1 VNLTSFFPT
10 LLKLTEGG
18 AMGELGTR
26 DLVIQGTYLIA
37 SVLFVLG
44 LRSLTKPTQAR
55 LGMQQAAF
63 GMLFAV
69 IGTLLNGDILSYG
82 WILAGLAI
90 GAVIG
95 YPMAMKV
102 AMTSMPQFVAFSHAF
117 GAIAA
122 TLVGVV
128 EYRHTHT
135 MINGVMPGMTHGVA
149 AAIGFEVLFGAL
161 TVTGSFMAF
170 GKLQELITG
179 RPITFPGQ
187 NAFNI
192 TLIGAAFLS
201 LGVLIYNPDAAW
213 AFYTIVG
220 LGLFLGVSMV
230 LPIGGGD
237 MPVVISLL
245 NSYAGLAASAT
256 GFAIG
261 NNVLIIA
268 GALEGAGGF
277 ILSLIMSKA
286 MNRSFT
292 NIIFGAFGSAPAA
305 SKKDGGPAKEPKT
318 ITAEDAAT
326 QLAYAGSV
334 VIIPGYG
341 MAVAQAQHT
350 CRELHELIQKNGGQV
365 SYAIHPVAGRMPGH
379 LNVILS
385 EAGIDYGALLTDVD
399 DANRVLASADIA
411 VIIGAND
418 IVNPDA
424 EEDKSSPLFGMP
436 IFRPWTAKT
445 VFVVKRGKGT
455 GFSGVENPLF
465 TKDNT
470 LMIYG
475 DAKGVLGNLV
485 KEIKALDE
493 GH

>member
-1 VNLTSFFPT
+1 MN
-10 LLKLTEGG
+10 
-18 AMGELGTR
+18 ELGSR
-26 DLVIQGTYLIA
+26 DLIIQASYLAA
-37 SVLFVLG
+37 SVLFILG
-44 LRSLTKPTQAR
+44 LRSLTKPPRAR
-55 LGMQQAAF
+55 LGMQQAAM

-69 IGTLLNGDILSYG
+69 IGTLLNSNILTYQ
-82 WILAGLAI
+82 WIIIGLVV
-90 GAVIG
+90 GAMIG
-95 YPMAMKV
+95 YPMAMKIK
-102 AMTSMPQFVAFSHAF
+102 MTAMPQFIAFSHAF

-128 EYRHTHT
+128 EYRVRSGGT
-135 MINGVMPGMTHGVA
+135 GDEGLSHGLA
-149 AAIGFEVLFGAL
+149 AALGFEVLFGAL

-179 RPITFPGQ
+179 RPITFKGQ
-187 NAFNI
+187 NAVNLTAMVVAFGA
-192 TLIGAAFLS
+192 LIALIINPMNGA
-201 LGVLIYNPDAAW
+201 
-213 AFYTIVG
+213 AFYTILTLAFV
-220 LGLFLGVSMV
+220 LGISMV

-277 ILSLIMSKA
+277 ILSLMMSKA
-286 MNRSFT
+286 MNRSFG
-292 NIIFGAFGSAPAA
+292 NIIFGAFGAAPSASTAA
-305 SKKDGGPAKEPKT
+305 KGEAKEPKS
-318 ITAEDAAT
+318 ITPEDAAV
-326 QLAYAGSV
+326 QLAYATSV

-341 MAVAQAQHT
+341 MAVAQAQHV
-350 CRELHELIQKNGGQV
+350 CRELMELIEKKGGEV
-365 SYAIHPVAGRMPGH
+365 KYAIHPVAGRMPGH

-399 DANRVLASADIA
+399 DANRVLATADVA
-411 VIIGAND
+411 MIIGAND

-424 EEDKSSPLFGMP
+424 EEDKSSPLYGMP
-436 IFRPWTAKT
+436 IFRPWTAKS
-445 VFVVKRGKGT
+445 VFVIKRGKGT

-465 TKDNT
+465 TRDNT
-470 LMIYG
+470 LMLYG
-475 DAKGVLGNLV
+475 DAKGVLGSLV

>member
-1 VNLTSFFPT
+1 VTAFT
-10 LLKLTEGG
+10 
-18 AMGELGTR
+18 AR
-26 DLVIQGTYLIA
+26 DLIIQGSYLAA
-37 SVLFVLG
+37 SVLFILG
-44 LRSLTKPTQAR
+44 LRSLTRPAQAR
-55 LGMQQAAF
+55 LGMQQAAM

-69 IGTLLNGDILSYG
+69 IGTLLNADILTYQ
-82 WILAGLAI
+82 WIIIGLVVGAI
-90 GAVIG
+90 IG

-102 AMTSMPQFVAFSHAF
+102 PMTAMPQFIAFSHAF

-128 EYRHTHT
+128 EYRVRS
-135 MINGVMPGMTHGVA
+135 GASAGEGA
-149 AAIGFEVLFGAL
+149 AAGLSHGLAAALGLEVLFGAL

-179 RPITFPGQ
+179 RPITFRGQ
-187 NAFNI
+187 NAVNL
-192 TLIGAAFLS
+192 TLMGVALTS
-201 LGVLIYNPDAAW
+201 LVLLVVNPANAT
-213 AFYTIVG
+213 AFYLV
-220 LGLFLGVSMV
+220 LGLAFFLGVSMV

-277 ILSLIMSKA
+277 ILSLLMSKA
-286 MNRSFT
+286 MNRSFA
-292 NIIFGAFGSAPAA
+292 NIIFGAFGAAPA
-305 SKKDGGPAKEPKT
+305 KGPAKAGEVREPKT
-318 ITAEDAAT
+318 ISPEDAAV
-326 QLAYAGSV
+326 QLAYASSV

-341 MAVAQAQHT
+341 MAVAQAQHI
-350 CRELHELIQKNGGQV
+350 CRELHELIEKKGGEV
-365 SYAIHPVAGRMPGH
+365 KYAIHPVAGRMPGH

-399 DANRVLASADIA
+399 DANRILLSADIA

-424 EEDKSSPLFGMP
+424 EEDKSSPLYGMP

-445 VFVVKRGKGT
+445 VFVIKRGKGT

-465 TKDNT
+465 TRDNT
-470 LMIYG
+470 LMLYG

>member
-1 VNLTSFFPT
+1 MYF
-10 LLKLTEGG
+10 LLQESMADFDARFGI
-18 AMGELGTR
+18 
-26 DLVIQGTYLIA
+26 IQATYLAA
-37 SVLFVLG
+37 SVMFVLG
-44 LRSLTKPTQAR
+44 LKSLTRPDSAR
-55 LGMQQAAF
+55 RGMQQAAL

-69 IGTLLNGDILSYG
+69 IGTLLNQHIVTYQ
-82 WILAGLAI
+82 WIMIGLVV
-90 GAVIG
+90 GAAVG
-95 YPMAMKV
+95 YPMAMKIE
-102 AMTSMPQFVAFSHAF
+102 MTAMPQFIAFSHAF

-128 EYRHTHT
+128 EYRELAREGGL
-135 MINGVMPGMTHGVA
+135 NHGLA
-149 AAIGFEVLFGAL
+149 GALGFEVLFGAL

-179 RPITFPGQ
+179 RPITFKGQ
-187 NAFNI
+187 NFFNI
-192 TLIGAAFLS
+192 LLIAVA
-201 LGVLIYNPDAAW
+201 LGSFGYLIYEPMAQW
-213 AFYTIVG
+213 AFYTVVG
-220 LGLFLGVSMV
+220 LSLFLGISMV

-277 ILSLIMSKA
+277 ILSVMMSKA
-286 MNRSFT
+286 MNRSFG
-292 NIIFGAFGSAPAA
+292 NVIFGAFGAPPAA
-305 SKKDGGPAKEPKT
+305 AGAKGPAKEPKA
-318 ITAEDAAT
+318 ISPEDAAT
-326 QLAYAGSV
+326 QLAYASSV

-341 MAVAQAQHT
+341 MAVAQAQHV
-350 CRELHELIQKNGGQV
+350 CRELHELIEKKGGDV
-365 SYAIHPVAGRMPGH
+365 KYAIHPVAGRMPGH
-379 LNVILS
+379 LNVILA

-399 DANRVLASADIA
+399 DANRVLNTADIA
-411 VIIGAND
+411 VIVGAND

-424 EEDKSSPLFGMP
+424 DEDKASPLYGMP
-436 IFRPWTAKT
+436 IFRPWKAK
-445 VFVVKRGKGT
+445 VSYVIKRGKGV

-465 TKDNT
+465 TLDT
-470 LMIYG
+470 TRMLYG
-475 DAKGVLGNLV
+475 DAKGMLGTLI

>member
-1 VNLTSFFPT
+1 MN
-10 LLKLTEGG
+10 
-18 AMGELGTR
+18 ELGAR
-26 DLVIQGTYLIA
+26 DLIIQASYLAA
-37 SVLFVLG
+37 SVLFILG
-44 LRSLTKPTQAR
+44 LRSLTKPPQAR
-55 LGMQQAAF
+55 LGMQQAAM

-69 IGTLLNGDILSYG
+69 VGTLLNAGILSYS
-82 WILAGLAI
+82 WILIGLVI
-90 GAVIG
+90 GAMLG
-95 YPMAMKV
+95 YPMAMKIK
-102 AMTSMPQFVAFSHAF
+102 MTAMPQFIAFSHAF

-128 EYRHTHT
+128 EYRVRSGAT
-135 MINGVMPGMTHGVA
+135 GDEGLSHGLA
-149 AAIGFEVLFGAL
+149 AALGLEVLFGAL

-179 RPITFPGQ
+179 RPITFKGQ
-187 NAFNI
+187 NAVNLLMIAVAFGALGM
-192 TLIGAAFLS
+192 LIVNPMNGAAF
-201 LGVLIYNPDAAW
+201 
-213 AFYTIVG
+213 YTV
-220 LGLFLGVSMV
+220 LGLAFLLGISMV

-245 NSYAGLAASAT
+245 NSYAGLAAAAT

-277 ILSLIMSKA
+277 ILSLMMSKA
-286 MNRSFT
+286 MNRSFG
-292 NIIFGAFGSAPAA
+292 NIIFGAFGAAPSAKTAV
-305 SKKDGGPAKEPKT
+305 KGEAKEPKS
-318 ITAEDAAT
+318 ITPEDAAV
-326 QLAYAGSV
+326 QLAYASSV

-341 MAVAQAQHT
+341 MAVAQAQHV
-350 CRELHELIQKNGGQV
+350 CRELMELIEKKGGEV
-365 SYAIHPVAGRMPGH
+365 KYAIHPVAGRMPGH

-399 DANRVLASADIA
+399 DANRVIATADV
-411 VIIGAND
+411 VIVIGAND

-424 EEDKSSPLFGMP
+424 EEDKSSPLYGMP
-436 IFRPWTAKT
+436 IFRPWTAKV
-445 VFVVKRGKGT
+445 VFVIKRGKGT

-465 TKDNT
+465 ARDNT
-470 LMIYG
+470 LMLYG
-475 DAKGVLGNLV
+475 DAKGVLGSLV

>member
-1 VNLTSFFPT
+1 MN
-10 LLKLTEGG
+10 
-18 AMGELGTR
+18 ELGSR
-26 DLVIQGTYLIA
+26 DLIIQASYLAA
-37 SVLFVLG
+37 SVLFILG
-44 LRSLTKPTQAR
+44 LRSLTKPPQAR
-55 LGMQQAAF
+55 LGMQQAAM

-69 IGTLLNGDILSYG
+69 IGTLLNSNILTYQ
-82 WILAGLAI
+82 WILIGLVV
-90 GAVIG
+90 GAMIG
-95 YPMAMKV
+95 YPMAMKIK
-102 AMTSMPQFVAFSHAF
+102 MTAMPQFIAFSHAF

-128 EYRHTHT
+128 EYRVRSGAT
-135 MINGVMPGMTHGVA
+135 GDEGLSHGLA
-149 AAIGFEVLFGAL
+149 AALGFEVLFGAL

-179 RPITFPGQ
+179 RPITFKGQ
-187 NAFNI
+187 NAVNLTAMVVAF
-192 TLIGAAFLS
+192 GALVAL
-201 LGVLIYNPDAAW
+201 VINPMNGA
-213 AFYTIVG
+213 AFYTILTLAFV
-220 LGLFLGVSMV
+220 LGISMV

-277 ILSLIMSKA
+277 ILSLMMSKA
-286 MNRSFT
+286 MNRSFG
-292 NIIFGAFGSAPAA
+292 NIIFGAFGAAPTASTAA
-305 SKKDGGPAKEPKT
+305 KGEAKEPKS
-318 ITAEDAAT
+318 ITPEDAAV
-326 QLAYAGSV
+326 QLAYATSV

-341 MAVAQAQHT
+341 MAVAQAQHV
-350 CRELHELIQKNGGQV
+350 CRELMELIEKKGGEV
-365 SYAIHPVAGRMPGH
+365 KYAIHPVAGRMPGH

-399 DANRVLASADIA
+399 DANRVLATADVA
-411 VIIGAND
+411 MIIGAND

-424 EEDKSSPLFGMP
+424 EEDKSSPLYGMP
-436 IFRPWTAKT
+436 IFRPWTAKA
-445 VFVVKRGKGT
+445 VFVIKRGKGT

-465 TKDNT
+465 TRDNT
-470 LMIYG
+470 LMLYG
-475 DAKGVLGNLV
+475 DAKGVLGSLV

>member
-1 VNLTSFFPT
+1 VNDLT
-10 LLKLTEGG
+10 
-18 AMGELGTR
+18 TR
-26 DLVIQGTYLIA
+26 DWIIQATYLIA
-37 SVLFVLG
+37 SILFILG

-69 IGTLLNGDILSYG
+69 IGTLLNAHIITYW
-82 WILAGLAI
+82 WIVAGLVV
-90 GAVIG
+90 GAAIG

-128 EYRHTHT
+128 EYQHAFT
-135 MINGVMPGMTHGVA
+135 MDGGGNMPGMSHGVA
-149 AAIGFEVLFGAL
+149 AAIAFEVLFGAL

-187 NAFNI
+187 NALNI
-192 TLIGAAFLS
+192 TLIAAALAS
-201 LGVLIYNPDAAW
+201 LGALAYDPSQAW

-220 LGLFLGVSMV
+220 LGLFLGISMV

-245 NSYAGLAASAT
+245 NSYAGLAISAT
-256 GFAIG
+256 GFALG

-277 ILSLIMSKA
+277 ILSMIMSKA
-286 MNRSFT
+286 MNRSFG
-292 NIIFGAFGSAPAA
+292 NIIFGAFGSAPTSA
-305 SKKDGGPAKEPKT
+305 KKDGGPAKEAKT
-318 ITAEDAAT
+318 IMAEDAAT

-350 CRELHELIQKNGGQV
+350 CRELHELIEKKGGKV
-365 SYAIHPVAGRMPGH
+365 TYAIHPVAGRMPGH

-399 DANRVLASADIA
+399 DANRVLAAADIA

-436 IFRPWTAKT
+436 IFRPWTSKT

>member
-1 VNLTSFFPT
+1 MIANAFALVSAAKGPAASGTQ
-10 LLKLTEGG
+10 
-18 AMGELGTR
+18 ELIVQGSY
-26 DLVIQGTYLIA
+26 LVA
-37 SVLFVLG
+37 SVMFILG
-44 LRSLTKPTQAR
+44 LRSLTRPKDAR
-55 LGMQQAAF
+55 LGMQQAAV

-69 IGTLLNGDILSYG
+69 IGTLLNAGILTYE
-82 WILAGLAI
+82 WIIIGLVI
-90 GAVIG
+90 GAIAG

-102 AMTSMPQFVAFSHAF
+102 PMTAMPQFIAFSHAF

-128 EYRHTHT
+128 EYRHAWTPAK
-135 MINGVMPGMTHGVA
+135 GSGLMPGMSHGLA
-149 AAIGFEVLFGAL
+149 AALGFEVLFGAL

-179 RPITFPGQ
+179 RPITFKGQ
-187 NAFNI
+187 NAVNLGLMAVAFGCFGM
-192 TLIGAAFLS
+192 LI
-201 LGVLIYNPDAAW
+201 VHPETTW
-213 AFYTIVG
+213 AFYAMVG
-220 LGLFLGVSMV
+220 LSLFLGISMV

-237 MPVVISLL
+237 MPVVVSLL
-245 NSYAGLAASAT
+245 NSYAGLAAAAT

-277 ILSLIMSKA
+277 ILSMLMSKA
-286 MNRSFT
+286 MNRSFA
-292 NIIFGAFGSAPAA
+292 NIIFGAFGSAPTTVA
-305 SKKDGGPAKEPKT
+305 KKGEARESKT
-318 ITAEDAAT
+318 IAVEDAAV

-334 VIIPGYG
+334 VIVPGYG
-341 MAVAQAQHT
+341 MAVAQAQHI
-350 CRELHELIQKNGGQV
+350 CRELMELIQKKGGEV
-365 SYAIHPVAGRMPGH
+365 KYAIHPVAGRMPGH

-385 EAGIDYGALLTDVD
+385 EAGIDYGTLLTDVD
-399 DANRVLASADIA
+399 DANRVLQSADVA

-424 EEDKSSPLFGMP
+424 EDDKSSPLYGMP

-445 VFVVKRGKGT
+445 VYVIKRGKGT

-465 TKDNT
+465 FRDNT
-470 LMIYG
+470 LMLYG
-475 DAKGVLGNLV
+475 DAKKVLGSLV
-485 KEIKALDE
+485 KEIKALDD

>member
-1 VNLTSFFPT
+1 MSELTS
-10 LLKLTEGG
+10 
-18 AMGELGTR
+18 R
-26 DLVIQGTYLIA
+26 DLIIQATYFVA
-37 SVLFVLG
+37 SILFILG

-69 IGTLLNGDILSYG
+69 IGTLLNAHILSYQ
-82 WILAGLAI
+82 WIMIGLI
-90 GAVIG
+90 VGTIIG

-122 TLVGVV
+122 TIVGVV
-128 EYRHTHT
+128 EYRHMHT
-135 MINGVMPGMTHGVA
+135 IDAMGNMPGMSRGVA

-179 RPITFPGQ
+179 RPITFRGQ

-192 TLIGAAFLS
+192 TLIAAAFVS
-201 LGVLIYNPDAAW
+201 LGVLIYNPDTTW
-213 AFYTIVG
+213 AFYTLVS

-286 MNRSFT
+286 MNRSFA
-292 NIIFGAFGSAPAA
+292 NIVFGAFGSAPAA
-305 SKKDGGPAKEPKT
+305 STKAGGPTKEAKT

-350 CRELHELIQKNGGQV
+350 CRELHELIQKKGGKV
-365 SYAIHPVAGRMPGH
+365 TYAIHPVAGRMPGH

-399 DANRVLASADIA
+399 DANRVLASADA
-411 VIIGAND
+411 TVIVGAND

-424 EEDKSSPLFGMP
+424 EEDKSSPLYGMP

>member
-1 VNLTSFFPT
+1 MSMFASLVSALPSGDS
-10 LLKLTEGG
+10 LDSGLS
-18 AMGELGTR
+18 TR
-26 DLVIQGTYLIA
+26 DLVIQATYLAA
-37 SVLFVLG
+37 SIFFVLG

-69 IGTLLNGDILSYG
+69 IGTLLNGNILSYG
-82 WILAGLAI
+82 WIAAGLVI
-90 GAVIG
+90 GAAIG

-128 EYRHTHT
+128 EYRHAYT
-135 MINGVMPGMTHGVA
+135 MVAGNMPGMTHGVA

-192 TLIGAAFLS
+192 TLIAAAFVS
-201 LGVLIYNPDAAW
+201 LGVLIYAPDTAW
-213 AFYTIVG
+213 AFYAMVS

-286 MNRSFT
+286 MNRSFA

-305 SKKDGGPAKEPKT
+305 STKAGGPAKEPKS
-318 ITAEDAAT
+318 ITPEDAAT

-350 CRELHELIQKNGGQV
+350 CRELHELIEKKGGKV

-399 DANRVLASADIA
+399 DANRVLATADVA
-411 VIIGAND
+411 VIVGAND

-424 EEDKSSPLFGMP
+424 EEDKSSPLYGMP

-470 LMIYG
+470 LMLYG
-475 DAKGVLGNLV
+475 DAKTVLGNLV

>member
-1 VNLTSFFPT
+1 MN
-10 LLKLTEGG
+10 
-18 AMGELGTR
+18 ELGTR
-26 DLVIQGTYLIA
+26 DLIIQASYLAA
-37 SVLFVLG
+37 SVLFILG
-44 LRSLTKPTQAR
+44 LRSLTKPPQAR
-55 LGMQQAAF
+55 LGMQQAAM

-69 IGTLLNGDILSYG
+69 IGTLLNSNILTYQ
-82 WILAGLAI
+82 WILIGLVV
-90 GAVIG
+90 GGMIG
-95 YPMAMKV
+95 YPMAMKIK
-102 AMTSMPQFVAFSHAF
+102 MTAMPQFIAFSHAF

-128 EYRHTHT
+128 EYRVRSGAT
-135 MINGVMPGMTHGVA
+135 GEEGLSHGLA
-149 AAIGFEVLFGAL
+149 AALGLEVLFGAL

-179 RPITFPGQ
+179 RPITFKGQ
-187 NAFNI
+187 NAVNLLMIAVAF
-192 TLIGAAFLS
+192 TALGLLIVNPMNGAAF
-201 LGVLIYNPDAAW
+201 
-213 AFYTIVG
+213 YTV
-220 LGLFLGVSMV
+220 LGLAFLLGISMV

-245 NSYAGLAASAT
+245 NSYAGLAAAAT

-277 ILSLIMSKA
+277 ILSLMMSKA
-286 MNRSFT
+286 MNRSFG
-292 NIIFGAFGSAPAA
+292 NIIFGAFGAAPTKSSAA
-305 SKKDGGPAKEPKT
+305 KGEAKEPRS
-318 ITAEDAAT
+318 ITPEDAAV
-326 QLAYAGSV
+326 QLAYASSV

-341 MAVAQAQHT
+341 MALAQAQHV
-350 CRELHELIQKNGGQV
+350 CRELMELIEKKGGEV
-365 SYAIHPVAGRMPGH
+365 KYAIHPVAGRMPGH

-399 DANRVLASADIA
+399 DANRVIATADV
-411 VIIGAND
+411 VIVIGAND

-424 EEDKSSPLFGMP
+424 EDDKSSPLYGMP
-436 IFRPWTAKT
+436 IFRPWTAKA
-445 VFVVKRGKGT
+445 VFVIKRGKGT

-465 TKDNT
+465 TRDNT
-470 LMIYG
+470 LMLYG
-475 DAKGVLGNLV
+475 DAKGVLGSLV

>member
-1 VNLTSFFPT
+1 MSELTS
-10 LLKLTEGG
+10 
-18 AMGELGTR
+18 R
-26 DLVIQGTYLIA
+26 DLIIQATYFVA
-37 SVLFVLG
+37 SILFILG

-69 IGTLLNGDILSYG
+69 IGTLLNAHILSYQ
-82 WILAGLAI
+82 WIMIGLI
-90 GAVIG
+90 VGTIIG

-122 TLVGVV
+122 TIVGVV
-128 EYRHTHT
+128 EYRHMHT
-135 MINGVMPGMTHGVA
+135 IDAMGNMPGMSRGVA

-179 RPITFPGQ
+179 RPITFRGQ

-192 TLIGAAFLS
+192 TLIAAAFVS
-201 LGVLIYNPDAAW
+201 LGVLIYNPDTTW
-213 AFYTIVG
+213 AFYTLVS

-286 MNRSFT
+286 MNRSFA
-292 NIIFGAFGSAPAA
+292 NIVFGAFGSAPAA
-305 SKKDGGPAKEPKT
+305 STKAGGPTKEAKT

-350 CRELHELIQKNGGQV
+350 CRELHELIQKKGGKV
-365 SYAIHPVAGRMPGH
+365 TYAIHPVAGRMPGH

-399 DANRVLASADIA
+399 DANRVLASADVA
-411 VIIGAND
+411 VIVGAND

-424 EEDKSSPLFGMP
+424 EEDKSSPLYGMP
-436 IFRPWTAKT
+436 IFRPWTGKT